1 MKSLRRRTSVFGAAA
16 LVATVA
22 LSACSSSSTA
32 NSGSGSGSGSASAG
46 RTTITV
52 WDQVTGDASTK
63 SLNSLV
69 ASFNASQSMYTVN
82 TQFAASSDQFPAKL
96 VNALKNGTAP
106 NMVLSD
112 SLPQSLPQYVQTGK
126 IVALD
131 TLLASG
137 SAITKASF
145 SAGFLSTGTVNGKVY
160 SLPTDGGDYGLVYNK
175 DMFAAA
181 GITTPP
187 TTWAEVEADAKKLTT
202 NGRYGIYLPI
212 GTGEWPVFTWES
224 MLWSAGGKL
233 LNSDNSKVAFSS
245 PEGVKALTTW
255 SDLIKNKLAYPS
267 SLSSSSDGQGIASL
281 EAKKVAMVITGAY
294 NLPTLDTALGA
305 SSVGTAKLPQLTT
318 PGMNLGTDNSYIIS
332 GTAAQEAASWAF
344 LQYWL
349 KPATQATW
357 DIASGYLPTNTAT
370 ATNAAFKTYL
380 ASNPRLQPF
389 VDELAYAKARPSILA
404 YDGVSAA
411 LSTQIERALLQQTTP
426 ADALAT
432 AATAAQKALDS
443 SK

>member
-1 MKSLRRRTSVFGAAA
+1 MKSGRRKTTTFGAAA
-16 LVATVA
+16 LVVA
-22 LSACSSSSTA
+22 VTLSACNSSSTPA
-32 NSGSGSGSGSASAG
+32 SSGSGSGSASVG

-52 WDQVTGDASTK
+52 WDQVTGDASIK

-69 ASFNASQSMYTVN
+69 ASFNASQSMYTVK
-82 TQFAASSDQFPAKL
+82 TQFAASSDQFPAKMA
-96 VNALKNGTAP
+96 NALKNGTAP

-112 SLPQSLPQYVQTGK
+112 GRPQSLPQYVQTGK

-131 TLLASG
+131 DLLASG
-137 SAITKASF
+137 TAITKASF
-145 SAGFLSTGTVNGKVY
+145 SPGFLSTGTVNGKIY
-160 SLPTDGGDYGLVYNK
+160 SLPTDGGDFGLVYNK

-187 TTWAEVEADAKKLTT
+187 ATWAELEADAKKLTT

-212 GTGEWPVFTWES
+212 GTGEWPAFTWEA
-224 MLWSAGGKL
+224 MLWSAGGEL
-233 LNSDNSKVAFSS
+233 LSSDNSKVAFSS

-267 SLSSSSDGQGIASL
+267 SLSTTSDNQGIASL
-281 EAKKVAMVITGAY
+281 EAKKVAMMITGAY
-294 NLPTLDTALGA
+294 NLPTLDAALGA

-318 PGMNLGTDNSYIIS
+318 PGMNLGTDNSYIIK

-349 KPATQATW
+349 KPATQAAW
-357 DIASGYLPTNTAT
+357 DIASGYLPTNMAT
-370 ATNAAFKTYL
+370 SSDATFKKYL
-380 ASNPRLQPF
+380 AANPRFQPF

-404 YDGVSAA
+404 YDGISAA

-426 ADALAT
+426 TDALAA

-443 SK
+443 NK